1 MEQNIPIARALS
13 GRLKFD
19 AECFSCNCLNRHCVF
34 STRREDFLHQFNGIR
49 FDQEALCENAKN
61 KMPCSKLTQINFML
75 QSMITTQNRKR
86 VRHLI
91 LALAPVMVALFSAC
105 SAGRKVSVA
114 PASSSS
120 APALPTAAYRVA
132 PGDNLIIKLY
142 YHPELNTEV
151 WVRPDGFISLELV
164 GEISVAHH
172 TPAQLDTILE
182 QVYSKKLVNP
192 EVAVIVKNSVS
203 LKVFVGGEVASPG
216 LVSIDGGLKL
226 LGAVF
231 QAGGF
236 KSSAQLSQIVL
247 LRNDALS
254 GQPKIMTF
262 DVREV
267 LQGKNAQANVELHPC
282 DVIYVPKSGIARAN
296 QFVDEFVQG
305 LLPVSTLSGFAWVYA
320 LIK

>member
-1 MEQNIPIARALS
+1 M
-13 GRLKFD
+13 
-19 AECFSCNCLNRHCVF
+19 
-34 STRREDFLHQFNGIR
+34 R
-49 FDQEALCENAKN
+49 FDRETLRENAKTE
-61 KMPCSKLTQINFML
+61 MQRSKLTQMNFKL
-75 QSMITTQNRKR
+75 QSMTTMQNEKR
-86 VRHLI
+86 VRYLTM
-91 LALAPVMVALFSAC
+91 ALVPVMVALFSAC

-114 PASSSS
+114 PATSTSM
-120 APALPTAAYRVA
+120 PALETTAYRVA

-164 GEISVAHH
+164 GEINVAHH
-172 TPAQLDTILE
+172 TPAQLDSILE
-182 QVYSKKLVNP
+182 KVYSNKLVNP

-203 LKVFVGGEVASPG
+203 LKVFVGGEVESPG

-247 LRNDALS
+247 LRQDALS

-262 DVREV
+262 DLREV